1 MKKPIFIGAV
11 ACGKTTL
18 CQRLLGQAIAYK
30 KTQVVEFY
38 KHNRM
43 IDTPGEF
50 MEHREYYSA
59 LTVTA
64 VDADVIVLVQSVS
77 DHRQTFSPAFGSMFP
92 KDKIG
97 IVTKIDLAKNQ
108 DDIDWAVDQLK
119 AAGASQVFC
128 LSAKDNTGVK
138 PIADFLE
145 ITEA

>member
-64 VDADVIVLVQSVS
+64 VDADVIVLVQSVT
-77 DHRQTFSPAFGSMFP
+77 DHRQTFSPGFGSMFP

-97 IVTKIDLAKNQ
+97 IVTKIDLAE
-108 DDIDWAVDQLK
+108 DPADIDWAVDQLK
-119 AAGASQVFC
+119 AAGASQIFC
-128 LSAKDNTGVK
+128 VSAKTNTGMTA
-138 PIADFLE
+138 ITDYLE